1 VQRCCREAGIT
12 RHSVEQ
18 SLGVKGRLEKLPRPE
33 VVELN
38 SLCGHGLVGYNLI
51 EAVIGQVRTARMTI
65 EEAAR
70 LLARPCQCGCF
81 NPTRAGEVLERV
93 RTGG

>member
-1 VQRCCREAGIT
+1 VDR
-12 RHSVEQ
+12 
-18 SLGVKGRLEKLPRPE
+18 LPRPE

-51 EAVIGQVRTARMTI
+51 EAVVAQVRTARI
-65 EEAAR
+65 GVEQGAR

-81 NPTRAGEVLERV
+81 NPTRAGQVLERV

>member
-1 VQRCCREAGIT
+1 
-12 RHSVEQ
+12 
-18 SLGVKGRLEKLPRPE
+18 
-33 VVELN
+33 
-38 SLCGHGLVGYNLI
+38 LVGYNLI
-51 EAVIGQVRTARMTI
+51 EAIIAQVRTARI
-65 EEAAR
+65 GVEQGAR